1 MKVTDMLAEN
11 AVKYP
16 DETALIEL
24 RSDSNIRK
32 EITWKE
38 FDEAANRVANALI
51 NRGVKKDDK
60 VLLWMMNCVEWL
72 EIYFGILR
80 TGAWA
85 VPLNFRFTS
94 ADLEYCADIAEAK
107 TMFLGQEFIERV
119 EAVKPKLTTITEFI
133 CVGKTTPEGM
143 ESLDEFLKDATAER
157 PDIPIQRRIK

>member
-1 MKVTDMLAEN
+1 MKVTDMLTQS

-16 DETALIEL
+16 EQTALIEL
-24 RSDSNIRK
+24 RPDSNTRK

-51 NRGVKKDDK
+51 SIGVKKDDK
-60 VLLWMMNCVEWL
+60 VILWMMNCIEWL

-94 ADLEYCADIAEAK
+94 ADLEYCADIAEANV
-107 TMFLGQEFIERV
+107 MFLGKEFIERV
-119 EAVKPKLTTITEFI
+119 ETVKPKLTTITEFI
-133 CVGKTTPEGM
+133 
-143 ESLDEFLKDATAER
+143 S
-157 PDIPIQRRIK
+157 